1 MVNKNS
7 NLFKFDKF
15 IKIYSYYKHT
25 MVFTNFNTTLH
36 VLNILTGNEIKCSD
50 NGLAIIINMI
60 PGYLEKVYLNN
71 LRKYLSNNENKISTD
86 DLQINWKC
94 KGLKES
100 NIMIYSPLD
109 LESILFLNKNLSDIN
124 NLELFQDEVVL
135 EIKELCTKYISLNWN
150 SYKERKEVS
159 IAIKIRL
166 HVSFIGIYE
175 NNISNLITYILDIL
189 SPYKL
194 CSNNALTHMKNKD
207 IKSLCYEAV
216 EYIYNWCKL
225 ELQDSIMDR
234 QGVNKNYVKFLI
246 EYYRLI
252 NNKNKVNKLWY
263 ALKYSNFGIHRTLV
277 NIIDSI

>member
-1 MVNKNS
+1 MA
-7 NLFKFDKF
+7 
-15 IKIYSYYKHT
+15 
-25 MVFTNFNTTLH
+25 FTNFDTTLH
-36 VLNILTGNEIKCSD
+36 ILNILTGNKIKCNY
-50 NGLAIIINMI
+50 NGLGIIVNMI
-60 PGYLEKVYLNN
+60 PRYLEKVYLKN
-71 LRKYLSNNENKISTD
+71 LRKYLSDNGSKISTN
-86 DLQINWKC
+86 DLQINWQC

-100 NIMIYSPLD
+100 NIIIHSVMD

-124 NLELFQDEVVL
+124 NLKEFQDENVF
-135 EIKELCTKYISLNWN
+135 EIKELCTKYMDLDWS
-150 SYKERKEVS
+150 SFKERKEVS
-159 IAIKIRL
+159 MVIKMRL
-166 HVSFIGIYE
+166 YVNFLGIYE
-175 NNISNLITYILDIL
+175 NNISNLINYVLDIL

-194 CSNNALTHMKNKD
+194 CNNNSIKHIKNKD

-234 QGVNKNYVKFLI
+234 QGVDKNYVKYLI

-252 NNKNKVNKLWY
+252 NNKNKVNRLWY